1 MTSSS
6 IPAAR
11 SQYLLDLLAQ
21 VPDPRKRRGRRHP
34 LAGLLAVGIA
44 AVIAGSRSFA
54 AIGQWAADAGAD
66 VLAGLGAARGPAEE
80 STFRRAFA
88 MISADM
94 LDQVLGTWLW
104 TRSVQVSGRLVI
116 AVDGKAVRGAKDRD
130 GQVPHLVAALAHGI
144 GAVLGQAAV
153 TAKSNEIPAVRDLL
167 KAFTD
172 LAGAVITI
180 DAMHTQSDTAQVIT
194 ARGADYVMTV
204 KGNMPTLYR
213 QLKKLPWTRIPAA
226 SSVSRDHGRRARR
239 TIKAALAPAWIEFAG
254 AAQVAQLRRTV
265 TKKGKKTVEI
275 VYLITSD
282 RDADPDTLAAWVR
295 GHREIENKLHWV
307 RSRRHLPGRQIPG
320 QNRKRTPRH
329 GDTAQPGHQLPAP
342 GRPRQHRRRQPPP
355 RPRPAAHAH
364 ATSDRMND
372 FAGSLVDDP
381 RTGRAQSDLLTKL
394 EHDVLDRTV
403 PLADLLRTCLMLA
416 GRTQATQLRE
426 WATAELKGDPDID
439 VPDYRKVRASIMRII
454 QGAYGPPRTHLF
466 DINSVS
472 DVVREHFTEIVSLN
486 QARRARSARHRA
498 RGAAAADRAWAPR
511 ERCLHKGVEQQPEQ
525 RVPHRGA
532 VLVDAPGGRP
542 RRAR

>member
-1 MTSSS
+1 MTSSF

-21 VPDPRKRRGRRHP
+21 VPDPRKRRGRRHR

-66 VLAGLGAARGPAEE
+66 VLAGLGAARGPADE

-130 GQVPHLVAALAHGI
+130 GKAPHLVAALAHGI
-144 GAVLGQAAV
+144 GAVLGQVAV

-194 ARGADYVMTV
+194 GRRADYVMTV
-204 KGNMPTLYR
+204 KANMPTLYR
-213 QLKKLPWTRIPAA
+213 QLKKLPWARIPAA
-226 SSVSRDHGRRARR
+226 SSVSTDHGRRSCR

-265 TKKGKKTVEI
+265 T
-275 VYLITSD
+275 
-282 RDADPDTLAAWVR
+282 
-295 GHREIENKLHWV
+295 
-307 RSRRHLPGRQIPG
+307 
-320 QNRKRTPRH
+320 
-329 GDTAQPGHQLPAP
+329 
-342 GRPRQHRRRQPPP
+342 
-355 RPRPAAHAH
+355 
-364 ATSDRMND
+364 
-372 FAGSLVDDP
+372 
-381 RTGRAQSDLLTKL
+381 
-394 EHDVLDRTV
+394 
-403 PLADLLRTCLMLA
+403 
-416 GRTQATQLRE
+416 
-426 WATAELKGDPDID
+426 
-439 VPDYRKVRASIMRII
+439 
-454 QGAYGPPRTHLF
+454 
-466 DINSVS
+466 
-472 DVVREHFTEIVSLN
+472 
-486 QARRARSARHRA
+486 
-498 RGAAAADRAWAPR
+498 
-511 ERCLHKGVEQQPEQ
+511 
-525 RVPHRGA
+525 
-532 VLVDAPGGRP
+532 
-542 RRAR
+542 